1 MRRLADASNAAALRY
16 LHAVDGQDRH
26 IADARRPLL
35 IVVSGLPGSGK
46 TTLARAVGAQL
57 TMPVVERDR
66 FAEICFDALGACS
79 PAVAELGSVSY
90 ELLFH
95 VVREF
100 MASRQPVLVESN
112 FSRTRH
118 ADQLYALLDGS
129 TYRLAEI
136 NCRAPGDVLLE
147 RFAERARNGTRHA
160 RHDDRNR
167 IDEFRAFFADPVR
180 HEDAV
185 VFPDRALVVDT
196 TREVSMDDVLRHLSP
211 GDTDASVSR
220 GSQGGRG

>member
-1 MRRLADASNAAALRY
+1 MS
-16 LHAVDGQDRH
+16 
-26 IADARRPLL
+26 DARRPLL

-46 TTLARAVGAQL
+46 TTLARAVGARL
-57 TMPVVERDR
+57 TVPVVERDR
-66 FAEICFDALGACS
+66 FAEVCFDALGARS

-90 ELLFH
+90 ELLFY

-118 ADQLYALLDGS
+118 ADQLRGLLDGS

-136 NCRAPGDVLLE
+136 HCRAPGNVLLE
-147 RFAERARNGTRHA
+147 RFAEESTERPRHA

-167 IDEFRAFFADPVR
+167 IDEFRAVFADPVR
-180 HEDAV
+180 H
-185 VFPDRALVVDT
+185 
-196 TREVSMDDVLRHLSP
+196 
-211 GDTDASVSR
+211 
-220 GSQGGRG
+220 